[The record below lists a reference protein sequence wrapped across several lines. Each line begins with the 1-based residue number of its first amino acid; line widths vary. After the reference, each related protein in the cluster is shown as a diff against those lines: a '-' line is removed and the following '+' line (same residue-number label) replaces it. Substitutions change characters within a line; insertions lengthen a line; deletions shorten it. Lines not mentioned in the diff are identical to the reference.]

1 MTAAFA
7 LKSDVQ
13 MYIWAILIAGGA
25 NVHVIL
31 FPTLIIIIIVLP
43 LDSELLAAQS
53 LRLCS
58 VL

>member
-1 MTAAFA
+1 MMKAAFA
-7 LKSDVQ
+7 LKSNLQ

-31 FPTLIIIIIVLP
+31 SPTLIIIVLP

-58 VL
+58 IL

>member
-1 MTAAFA
+1 MKAAFA
-7 LKSDVQ
+7 LKSDIQ
-13 MYIWAILIAGGA
+13 MCIWAILSAGGA

-31 FPTLIIIIIVLP
+31 SPTLTIIVLP

-58 VL
+58 TL

>member
-1 MTAAFA
+1 MKAAFA
-7 LKSDVQ
+7 LKSNLQ
-13 MYIWAILIAGGA
+13 MYIWAILIASGA

-31 FPTLIIIIIVLP
+31 SPTLIIIVLP

-58 VL
+58 IL

>member
-1 MTAAFA
+1 MKVAFT
-7 LKSDVQ
+7 LKSDTQ

-25 NVHVIL
+25 SVHII
-31 FPTLIIIIIVLP
+31 FIPTLIVIVLP

-53 LRLCS
+53 LRLCP

>member
-1 MTAAFA
+1 MMKVAFA
-7 LKSDVQ
+7 LKSDTQ

-25 NVHVIL
+25 SVHVI
-31 FPTLIIIIIVLP
+31 FIPTLIIIVLP